1 MTIEVKCNMRHFLF
15 TFLLVYINLEEKSER
30 ITFRD
35 VCEPAWVV
43 LWRTSVGH
51 EGSVL
56 LLLDYF
62 QYLLLT

>member
-30 ITFRD
+30 ITFLD

-43 LWRTSVGH
+43 L
-51 EGSVL
+51 
-56 LLLDYF
+56 
-62 QYLLLT
+62 